1 MSEFAINM
9 IQFYSGLS
17 LKLKRSKDVQVL
29 NPFTETEVMK
39 ACDWYHNKYCK
50 NDGKRVFLFGI
61 NPGRF
66 GAGVTGIPFT
76 DPVQIE
82 ALGFKNE
89 WQKRHELSAVYIDDM
104 INAYGGRKKFS
115 NDYYISSICPLGFIK
130 NGKNINYYD
139 EKNLIE
145 DTEAFIIKKLKVQIE
160 AGART
165 DICFSLGKGK
175 NFKYFQ
181 KLNKRKKLF
190 DKIIP
195 LPHPRWVM
203 QYKRKDKEKHIEATI
218 AALKLV

>member
-1 MSEFAINM
+1 MSTFAESM
-9 IQFYSGLS
+9 IHFYSGLS

-29 NPFTETEVMK
+29 NPFIETEVMK
-39 ACDWYHNKYCK
+39 ACEWYHNKYCK
-50 NDGKRVFLFGI
+50 NEGERVFLFGI

-82 ALGFKNE
+82 AIGFKNE
-89 WQKRHELSAVYIDDM
+89 WQKRHELSALYIDDM

-130 NGKNINYYD
+130 NGNNINYYD
-139 EKNLIE
+139 EKNLIL
-145 DTEAFIIKKLKVQIE
+145 DTEAFIVNKLKAQIN

-165 DICFSLGKGK
+165 DICFSLGKGQ

-203 QYKRKDKEKHIEATI
+203 QYKKKDKEKHIEATI
-218 AALKLV
+218 AALKQA

>member
-1 MSEFAINM
+1 MSTFAESM
-9 IQFYSGLS
+9 IHFYSGLS

-29 NPFTETEVMK
+29 NPFIETEVMK
-39 ACDWYHNKYCK
+39 ACEWYHNKYCK
-50 NDGKRVFLFGI
+50 NEGERVFLFGI

-82 ALGFKNE
+82 AIGFKNE
-89 WQKRHELSAVYIDDM
+89 WQKRHELSALYIDDM
-104 INAYGGRKKFS
+104 INAFGGRKKFS

-139 EKNLIE
+139 EKNLIL
-145 DTEAFIIKKLKVQIE
+145 DTEAFIVNKLKAQIN

-165 DICFSLGKGK
+165 DICFSLGKGQ

-203 QYKRKDKEKHIEATI
+203 QYKKKDKEKHIEATI
-218 AALKLV
+218 AALKQA

>member
-1 MSEFAINM
+1 MSTFAESM
-9 IQFYSGLS
+9 IHFYSGLS

-29 NPFTETEVMK
+29 NPFIETEVMK
-39 ACDWYHNKYCK
+39 ACEWYHNKYCK
-50 NDGKRVFLFGI
+50 NEGERVFLFGI

-82 ALGFKNE
+82 AIGFKNE
-89 WQKRHELSAVYIDDM
+89 WQKRHELSALYIDDM

-130 NGKNINYYD
+130 HGKNINYYD
-139 EKNLIE
+139 EKNLIL
-145 DTEAFIIKKLKVQIE
+145 DTEAFIVNKLKAQIN

-165 DICFSLGKGK
+165 DICFSLGKGQ

-203 QYKRKDKEKHIEATI
+203 QYKKKDKEKHIEATI
-218 AALKLV
+218 AALKQA